1 MGVWAVSL
9 LTISEENLFQ
19 RLAFDNPWWKF
30 TSASEIKFRRPA
42 KRVFFAPF
50 FSSVEKV
57 DASGQFVGLVV
68 LAGPLR
74 AGKTVMVRQTVARL
88 IEKGVSPSSVC
99 YCSMAL
105 PTLAEAGPENLLRVF
120 SSRYGHG
127 RESGLFLFFDEVQY
141 IKDWRKKLT
150 ALAEA
155 WPKARFVA
163 AVSSISPA
171 LTTGGTSA
179 NGRVSTFQLPPL
191 TFLEFLRFR
200 KTEDILFGTATA
212 AGGAE
217 KPANAM
223 VLAPGALTAL
233 NDEFHRYVNF
243 GGFPDGVLGRGA
255 DVGGGGPSPA
265 FIRDVLADGVLHK
278 DLAGLH
284 GINDTRELNRLFALL
299 ARNTALEVSI
309 EELAKAVG
317 VAKNTLRKYLD
328 YLESAFLIRRL
339 PRLDR
344 HAKRFQRAVAF
355 KVYLTS
361 PCLYAALFGPVSA
374 DDKVFPRLAETALVS
389 QWLGSRTKP
398 GVPGARDA
406 LAYASWRGGAIDL
419 LAIDRKSG
427 KPDRVY
433 ELDWGDE
440 YAGAGAGASAK
451 ANKGPAGLTDFVKET
466 NPKAKAYIL
475 TRETARQ
482 GVMAGVDITLAP
494 LSLYAYWLE
503 RAAANPA
510 PGPSPG
516 PSQAGD

>member
-1 MGVWAVSL
+1 VSL
-9 LTISEENLFQ
+9 LTISDENLFQ
-19 RLAFDNPWWKF
+19 RLAFDNPWWEF
-30 TSASEIKFRRPA
+30 TSGSEINFRRPA

-50 FSSVEKV
+50 FSRVEKAGAPR
-57 DASGQFVGLVV
+57 DFGGLVV

-74 AGKTVMVRQTVARL
+74 AGKTVMVRQAVAQL
-88 IEKGVSPSSVC
+88 IENGVSPSSVC
-99 YCSMAL
+99 ICSMAL
-105 PTLAEAGPENLLRVF
+105 PSLAGAEPESLLRVF
-120 SSRYGHG
+120 SSRFGHG

-141 IKDWRKKLT
+141 VQDWRKKLT
-150 ALAEA
+150 VLAEA

-163 AVSSISPA
+163 IVSS
-171 LTTGGTSA
+171 GGEPSDF
-179 NGRVSTFQLPPL
+179 VLPPL

-200 KTEDILFGTATA
+200 KTEDKLFGTGAA
-212 AGGAE
+212 AGGSE
-217 KPANAM
+217 KPATAM

-243 GGFPDGVLGRGA
+243 GGFPDAVLGHGA
-255 DVGGGGPSPA
+255 DGGGGEGGASPA
-265 FIRDVLADGVLHK
+265 FIRDGLIDGVLHK

-339 PRLDR
+339 ARVDR

-398 GVPGARDA
+398 GVPGARDS

-440 YAGAGAGASAK
+440 YAGAGAKAS
-451 ANKGPAGLTDFVKET
+451 KGPGGLTDFVKET
-466 NPKAKAYIL
+466 NPEAKAYIL

-503 RAAANPA
+503 RAAENSA
-510 PGPSPG
+510 PG

>member
-1 MGVWAVSL
+1 L
-9 LTISEENLFQ
+9 Q
-19 RLAFDNPWWKF
+19 RLAFDNPWWEF
-30 TSASEIKFRRPA
+30 TSGSEIKFRRPA
-42 KRVFFAPF
+42 KRVFFASF
-50 FSSVEKV
+50 FSRVEKA
-57 DASGQFVGLVV
+57 DAPGDMGGDIGGVVV

-74 AGKTVMVRQTVARL
+74 AGKTVMIRQVVAQL
-88 IEKGVSPSSVC
+88 IEKGVSPSSIC
-99 YCSMAL
+99 TCSMAL
-105 PTLAEAGPENLLRVF
+105 PPLAGAEPESLLRVF

-127 RESGLFLFFDEVQY
+127 RESELFVFFDEVQY
-141 IKDWRKKLT
+141 VQDWRKKLA

-155 WPKARFVA
+155 WPKARIIA
-163 AVSSISPA
+163 AVSS
-171 LTTGGTSA
+171 GGEPSD
-179 NGRVSTFQLPPL
+179 FLLPPL

-200 KTEDILFGTATA
+200 KTEDKLFGAEAA

-217 KPANAM
+217 KSANAPANAM

-233 NDEFHRYVNF
+233 NDEFLRYVNF
-243 GGFPDGVLGRGA
+243 GGFPGGVMGHGGGA
-255 DVGGGGPSPA
+255 GGAGGGGPSPA
-265 FIRDVLADGVLHK
+265 FIRDGLADGVLHK

-339 PRLDR
+339 SRVDR

-374 DDKVFPRLAETALVS
+374 DNGVFPRLAETALVS
-389 QWLGSRTKP
+389 QWLCSK
-398 GVPGARDA
+398 VEPGAPGITA
-406 LAYASWRGGAIDL
+406 SLVYASWRGGAIDL
-419 LAIDRKSG
+419 LSIDRKSG
-427 KPDRVY
+427 KPDQVY
-433 ELDWGDE
+433 ELDWGDD
-440 YAGAGAGASAK
+440 YAGAGAGTNAK
-451 ANKGPAGLTDFVKET
+451 ANKGPAGLTDFVRAT
-466 NPKAKAYIL
+466 NPAAKAYIL

-482 GVMAGVDITLAP
+482 GVMAGIDITLAP

-503 RAAANPA
+503 RAAANP
-510 PGPSPG
+510 SP
-516 PSQAGD
+516 AGD

>member
-1 MGVWAVSL
+1 MSL
-9 LTISEENLFQ
+9 QTINDDNLFQ
-19 RLAFDNPWWKF
+19 RLAFDNPWWEF
-30 TSASEIKFRRPA
+30 TSGSEIKFRRPA
-42 KRVFFAPF
+42 KRVFFTPF
-50 FSSVEKV
+50 FSRVEKA
-57 DASGQFVGLVV
+57 DAGGLVI

-74 AGKTVMVRQTVARL
+74 AGKTVMVRQTMAQL

-105 PTLAEAGPENLLRVF
+105 PPLAGAEPERLLRVF
-120 SSRYGHG
+120 SSHYGHG
-127 RESGLFLFFDEVQY
+127 QESELFLFFDEVQY
-141 IKDWRKKLT
+141 IQDWQKKLAT
-150 ALAEA
+150 LAEA

-163 AVSSISPA
+163 AVSSASPA

-179 NGRVSTFQLPPL
+179 DGRVSTFVLPPL

-200 KTEDILFGTATA
+200 KTEDKLFGTATA
-212 AGGAE
+212 ADSSE

-223 VLAPGALTAL
+223 MLAPGALTAL

-243 GGFPDGVLGRGA
+243 GGFPDGVLGQG
-255 DVGGGGPSPA
+255 VGGGEGGPSQA
-265 FIRDVLADGVLHK
+265 FIRDGLADGVLHK

-299 ARNTALEVSI
+299 ARNTACEVSI
-309 EELAKAVG
+309 EELAKAVS

-339 PRLDR
+339 SRVDR
-344 HAKRFQRAVAF
+344 QAKQFQRAVAF

-374 DDKVFPRLAETALVS
+374 DDEAFPRLAETALVS
-389 QWLGSRTKP
+389 QWLGS
-398 GVPGARDA
+398 GAADS

-419 LAIDRKSG
+419 LSIDPDSG
-427 KPDRVY
+427 KPDQVY
-433 ELDWGDE
+433 ELDWGDD
-440 YAGAGAGASAK
+440 YAGTGAK
-451 ANKGPAGLTDFVKET
+451 ANKGPGGLTDFVKET
-466 NPKAKAYIL
+466 NPEAKAYIL

-482 GVMAGVDITLAP
+482 GIMAGVDITLAP

-503 RAAANPA
+503 RTATANPA
-510 PGPSPG
+510 PGPS
-516 PSQAGD
+516 QASD